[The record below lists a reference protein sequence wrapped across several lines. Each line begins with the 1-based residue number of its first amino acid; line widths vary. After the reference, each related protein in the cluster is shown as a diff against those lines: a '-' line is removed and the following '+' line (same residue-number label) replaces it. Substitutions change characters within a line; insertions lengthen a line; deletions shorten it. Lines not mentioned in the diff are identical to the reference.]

1 MSKSGELRI
10 LRYGYSVDAPIN
22 YRHRTGDSEGDGGSM
37 LDLYVQEKGVEE
49 VLFEADD
56 ETAKAVFLKGFSGYL
71 RKVFSKTERE
81 FLKRLMSG
89 NEKLQDVGRAMGV
102 DWFKYMQAIQ
112 RKAYKKTLP
121 LLKLCELSG
130 WSRAEEFTT
139 QVLRRLSLME
149 DGAMLEDFLPQ
160 KAHRARVREAL
171 KQAKADNAAL
181 TVREKKAYN
190 ALWRE
195 KHREQVKAYSEK
207 HREKKKSYYE
217 AHREEIKATRR
228 AYRKANREK
237 IKAYNK
243 AYREAHREEIKANK
257 KIYREVN
264 LEERK
269 KYHRVYNAAHRE
281 EINAQNKVYR
291 ETHREELREY
301 REARRE
307 EMKAYQKAYRARK
320 KAEKLAAIE
329 AARAVQGASAE
340 GNV

>member
-22 YRHRTGDSEGDGGSM
+22 YHHRTGDSEGDGGSM
-37 LDLYVQEKGVEE
+37 LDLYVQEKSVEE

-130 WSRAEEFTT
+130 WSRAEEFTA

-149 DGAMLEDFLPQ
+149 DSATLEDFLPQ

-171 KQAKADNAAL
+171 KLAKADNAAL
-181 TVREKKAYN
+181 KASNKRAYK
-190 ALWRE
+190 ALW
-195 KHREQVKAYSEK
+195 
-207 HREKKKSYYE
+207 
-217 AHREEIKATRR
+217 
-228 AYRKANREK
+228 RKANREK
-237 IKAYNK
+237 IRETNRKYREANREKIKAIEK
-243 AYREAHREEIKANK
+243 AYREANREKERERNRRNRELRKEKDKAYREANREKTNEYRKKHREKNNE
-257 KIYREVN
+257 YMR
-264 LEERK
+264 L
-269 KYHRVYNAAHRE
+269 YNVVHRE
-281 EINAQNKVYR
+281 KRKATQKLYQ
-291 ETHREELREY
+291 ETHREELKAY
-301 REARRE
+301 RE
-307 EMKAYQKAYRARK
+307 AYRARK

-329 AARAVQGASAE
+329 AARAVQGATAE